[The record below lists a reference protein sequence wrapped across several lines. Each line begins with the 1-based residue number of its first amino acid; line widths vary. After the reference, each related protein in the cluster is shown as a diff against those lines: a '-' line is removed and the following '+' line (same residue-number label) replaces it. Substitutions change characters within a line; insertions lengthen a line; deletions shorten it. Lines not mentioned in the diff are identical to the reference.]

1 MTGDSIDL
9 ERHLQVPPA
18 RVWAAL
24 TDPSQAGTW
33 FVAKA
38 RITPEL
44 GGAYELVWDP
54 DTPRHHST
62 IGCRITAIAPRR
74 YLAFTWRG
82 PDELSAIMNEG
93 DPPPP
98 PTHVTISLATS
109 PLRHRHPGAAHRIR
123 PGRGLGAS
131 PCRARAGMGRV
142 PGPPGGIPGR
152 APPSEARD
160 RVTAGRRKI
169 TAGRDARPGSSRTG
183 KPSASQTRTV
193 APASD
198 NPARDAMDTSV
209 RVMGTSFGMGHAAGV
224 AAGVMRRQPPD
235 HLRGPE
241 KSRSDRTRLYED
253 TRDKP

>member
-54 DTPRHHST
+54 DTPRNHST

-109 PLRHRHPGAAHRIR
+109 PRGTDIRVRHTGFGPGADWA
-123 PGRGLGAS
+123 
-131 PCRARAGMGRV
+131 RARAGHE
-142 PGPPGGIPGR
+142 R
-152 APPSEARD
+152 AWAACLDRLEAFL
-160 RVTAGRRKI
+160 AGRPLPRQ
-169 TAGRDARPGSSRTG
+169 GTG
-183 KPSASQTRTV
+183 
-193 APASD
+193 
-198 NPARDAMDTSV
+198 
-209 RVMGTSFGMGHAAGV
+209 
-224 AAGVMRRQPPD
+224 
-235 HLRGPE
+235 
-241 KSRSDRTRLYED
+241 
-253 TRDKP
+253 

>member
-9 ERHLQVPPA
+9 ERRLQVPPA

-33 FVAKA
+33 FVAKD

-54 DTPRHHST
+54 GTPRHHST

-98 PTHVTISLATS
+98 PTHVTVSLATS
-109 PLRHRHPGAAHRIR
+109 PRGTDIRVRHTGFGPGADWA
-123 PGRGLGAS
+123 
-131 PCRARAGMGRV
+131 RARAGHE
-142 PGPPGGIPGR
+142 R
-152 APPSEARD
+152 AWAACLDRLEAFL
-160 RVTAGRRKI
+160 AGRPLPRQ
-169 TAGRDARPGSSRTG
+169 GTG
-183 KPSASQTRTV
+183 
-193 APASD
+193 
-198 NPARDAMDTSV
+198 
-209 RVMGTSFGMGHAAGV
+209 
-224 AAGVMRRQPPD
+224 
-235 HLRGPE
+235 
-241 KSRSDRTRLYED
+241 
-253 TRDKP
+253 